1 MKTLQTFRKL
11 SSVFPT
17 PFSIPPRSRSAWWVS
32 GLLLVLAITTV
43 LPSLCSAAGKS
54 IGHFVPVATYT
65 VSGSVAEIVAATP
78 DGMALFYTDSAE
90 QEVGVVDISNPRG
103 PVELGKIAVAGT
115 PTSVAV
121 TPNGLWALVVV
132 HGEPTNSEIDHVV
145 VVRVSDG
152 GVEHVLPLGGQPDSI
167 AISADGR
174 YAAIVI
180 ENERNEE
187 LNEGAL
193 PQLPGGFLTIVDLVG
208 APAAWTTRDVALVGL
223 ADRFPND
230 PEPEF
235 VDINSANQ
243 AAVTLQENNHV
254 VIVDLPSGL
263 VVGDW
268 SAGTVTHVAD
278 LEDDDQIVFDDLLL
292 NARREPDAIAWTAAG
307 NLITANEGDY
317 DLDLNEG
324 EFVGGRN
331 FTIFSSAGAVV
342 FDSGAEVEVLAARAH
357 LYNDGRSDA
366 KGVEIE
372 GVEIGTYGG
381 QTFVFVGAERGDFVA
396 VYLLG
401 ADEANPRFVQ
411 ILATGERPEGLLAI
425 PQRDLFVSANEGD
438 GTISIF
444 ARFSNG
450 SR

>member
-1 MKTLQTFRKL
+1 MKTLQTCFKL
-11 SSVFPT
+11 LSVSSLR
-17 PFSIPPRSRSAWWVS
+17 FSISTRKWA
-32 GLLLVLAITTV
+32 GTALLAVASVVLA
-43 LPSLCSAAGKS
+43 PSLCFAAGKPV
-54 IGHFVPVATYT
+54 GHFVPVATYT
-65 VSGSVAEIVAATP
+65 VSGSVAEIVATTP
-78 DGMALFYTDSAE
+78 DGMALFYTDSE
-90 QEVGVVDISNPRG
+90 QHEVGVVDISNPRA

-115 PTSVAV
+115 PTSVAI
-121 TPNGLWALVVV
+121 TPNGLWALAVV
-132 HGEPTNSEIDHVV
+132 HGDPIDSEIDHVV

-152 GVEHVLPLGGQPDSI
+152 GVERVIPLGGQPDSI
-167 AISADGR
+167 AISADGK

-208 APAAWTTRDVALVGL
+208 APAAWTTRDVVLTGL
-223 ADRFPND
+223 ADRFPED

-235 VDINSANQ
+235 VDINAANQ

-268 SAGTVTHVAD
+268 PAGTVTHAAD
-278 LEDDDQIVFDDLLL
+278 LEDDDQIIFDDLLL
-292 NARREPDAIAWTAAG
+292 NARREPDAIAWTPAG

-331 FTIFSSAGAVV
+331 FTIFSSTGAVV
-342 FDSGAEVEVLAARAH
+342 FDSGAEVEMLAARAR

-372 GVEIGTYGG
+372 GVEIGNYAG
-381 QTFVFVGAERGDFVA
+381 QNFVFIGAERGNFVA

-401 ADEANPRFVQ
+401 ADESSPRFLQ
-411 ILATGERPEGLLAI
+411 ILATGDRPEGLLAI